1 MFIFPTP
8 YLLFLTPNIMN
19 RIAHGFLSPLSFSH
33 TTSNILLP
41 SSLCFL
47 HFVILFLYVHFI
59 SSVSSSLSDFNIT
72 FIHFHFHMSLSP
84 VSSTIH
90 IHYSFM
96 VFFVSFILFCLS
108 FLSLIFVL
116 FSPYLLIL
124 TPQYNESLLMFL
136 PLFSQPF

>member
-1 MFIFPTP
+1 MV
-8 YLLFLTPNIMN
+8 
-19 RIAHGFLSPLSFSH
+19 FLSPLSP

>member
-1 MFIFPTP
+1 MVFC
-8 YLLFLTPNIMN
+8 L
-19 RIAHGFLSPLSFSH
+19 
-33 TTSNILLP
+33 
-41 SSLCFL
+41 
-47 HFVILFLYVHFI
+47 
-59 SSVSSSLSDFNIT
+59 
-72 FIHFHFHMSLSP
+72 HFHFHTLHPIFFFHPLLVSFILLFCSYMFIFILFPP
-84 VSSTIH
+84 VSSTIL
-90 IHYSFM
+90 HYSFM